1 MSARY
6 EWTLTERS
14 TQLELNVAIAFTAHP
29 GERAIRSGH
38 PDRWTPGEPASVEFE
53 SVLVEGETVAVAWDA
68 ACERFEIDERDLS
81 ERVLEARDE
90 SGFDRD
96 EYEPDYD
103 ASTERCGED
112 AR

>member
-1 MSARY
+1 MSRY
-6 EWTLTERS
+6 EWTLTEAA
-14 TQLELNVAIAFTAHP
+14 TQLELNVTLAYTAHP
-29 GERAIRSGH
+29 GERAIRSGD

-53 SVLVEGETVAVAWDA
+53 SVLVEGETVALSWDA
-68 ACERFEIDERDLS
+68 ACERFEIDERDLG

-96 EYEPDYD
+96 ECEPDYD
-103 ASTERCGED
+103 ASTDHYGED